1 MSTLNKKMAF
11 AIITFMFA
19 LGLGACSK
27 GSNEA
32 ENAANGADNSIP
44 ATDDQANHM
53 ADLAKQMKLPQP
65 DKKVGF
71 DQYLPVK
78 SGEVLIYVYYGL
90 SKMPA
95 DIAEICSM
103 LSNDYRYTNDEFK
116 KQDILKAL
124 EPKIKENLAS
134 YANNRYL
141 AWESYRRL
149 DQMIGHYDFNQKV
162 FPINEDYWGGHAGF
176 YLNDVSQFSVAF
188 NAPESMHSLKV
199 EDEAVARQIEKL
211 LTEYKNAT
219 LYVYAFAQEADINKK
234 YINTLVT
241 AFELRDEKNNLLV
254 KQVM

>member
-1 MSTLNKKMAF
+1 MFNLNKKSVF
-11 AIITFMFA
+11 STVA
-19 LGLGACSK
+19 LMVAVGLGACSK
-27 GSNEA
+27 GDGEA
-32 ENAANGADNSIP
+32 NSTPTDANNSMSSP
-44 ATDDQANHM
+44 DGQANNM

-65 DKKVGF
+65 DKKVGLE
-71 DQYLPVK
+71 QYLPVK
-78 SGEVLIYVYYGL
+78 SGEVLMYVYYGL

-141 AWESYRRL
+141 VWESYRRL
-149 DQMIGHYDFNQKV
+149 DQMIGHYDFKQKS

-176 YLNDVSQFSVAF
+176 YLSDVSNFSLAF
-188 NAPESMHSLKV
+188 SAPDSMHSLKV

-234 YINTLVT
+234 YIHTLVT
-241 AFELRDEKNNLLV
+241 AFELRDSNNHILV
-254 KQVM
+254 KQSI